1 MNAIH
6 VESAASIIAQG
17 LQSQG
22 DGLGY
27 VQGACDGFEVAAET
41 LDVIEQRVPRTEG
54 EALCGDRGEEIMLE
68 LRWRRIQA
76 KLQTFAR
83 RNRLGPSVDDGIDR
97 ALPDG
102 DAAIGIGD
110 G

>member
-1 MNAIH
+1 
-6 VESAASIIAQG
+6 
-17 LQSQG
+17 
-22 DGLGY
+22 
-27 VQGACDGFEVAAET
+27 
-41 LDVIEQRVPRTEG
+41 
-54 EALCGDRGEEIMLE
+54 MLE
-68 LRWRRIQA
+68 LRWRQIQA
-76 KLQTFAR
+76 NLQTFAR